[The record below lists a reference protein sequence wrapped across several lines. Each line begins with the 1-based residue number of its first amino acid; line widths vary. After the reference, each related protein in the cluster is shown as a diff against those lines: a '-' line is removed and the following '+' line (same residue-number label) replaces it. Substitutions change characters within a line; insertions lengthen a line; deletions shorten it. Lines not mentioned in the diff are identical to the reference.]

1 MSPRSGLK
9 GNAMRAALY
18 LVMVALFPAAS
29 FAADVTVDQADAL
42 MDEARAC
49 DKAGDKIC
57 VFDRMHT
64 VLSSDAVLDE
74 LAKQPNGARLYWFGF
89 YKTGIEV
96 VEAAPN
102 EDKVAYADRAIA
114 LLEDRFPGQDDAA
127 MVFHMMR
134 AEAYAELG
142 DLAAGKGSAEKALD
156 GYVQVATIGNDSTAL
171 MSADAVADRLT
182 RLSLLY
188 KDAF

>member
-1 MSPRSGLK
+1 
-9 GNAMRAALY
+9 MRAIY
-18 LVMVALFPAAS
+18 LMLSILLIPASIAVAG
-29 FAADVTVDQADAL
+29 VTVDEADVL

-49 DKAGDKIC
+49 DKTGDKIC
-57 VFDRMHT
+57 VFNRMHK
-64 VLSSDAVLDE
+64 VLSSDAVLDA
-74 LAKQPNGARLYWFGF
+74 LAERPNGARLYWFGF

-96 VEAAPN
+96 VEASPTA
-102 EDKVAYADRAIA
+102 EKIELADRAIA

-142 DLAAGKGSAEKALD
+142 DLDGGKESAEKALD
-156 GYVQVATIGNDSTAL
+156 GYVQVATIGNDSNAI